1 MVDFWPIARN
11 GVIKSDKTNF
21 SKQTRRHAQR
31 GDDPGLRA
39 LGTLVR
45 ETRIGSELSQDALS
59 LAAGVSRDTIIALE
73 AGRPGVSLGKAL
85 RVLRVLG
92 LDLNAGARS

>member
-1 MVDFWPIARN
+1 M
-11 GVIKSDKTNF
+11 GLMKSDKANF
-21 SKQTRRHAQR
+21 SQQTRRHAQR

-39 LGTLVR
+39 LGSLVR
-45 ETRIGSELSQDALS
+45 STRIAWELSQDALS

-92 LDLNAGARS
+92 LDLSAGGRP

>member
-1 MVDFWPIARN
+1 M
-11 GVIKSDKTNF
+11 KSDKANF
-21 SKQTRRHAQR
+21 SQTTRRHAQR

-45 ETRIGSELSQDALS
+45 TTRIASELSQDALS

-85 RVLRVLG
+85 RILRVLG
-92 LDLNAGARS
+92 LDLSARGRP

>member
-1 MVDFWPIARN
+1 M
-11 GVIKSDKTNF
+11 KSDKTNF
-21 SKQTRRHAQR
+21 SNQTRRHAQR
-31 GDDPGLRA
+31 GDDPALRT
-39 LGTLVR
+39 LGSLVR
-45 ETRIGSELSQDALS
+45 TTRIASELSQDALS

-92 LDLNAGARS
+92 LELNAGARS

>member
-1 MVDFWPIARN
+1 M
-11 GVIKSDKTNF
+11 KSDKANF
-21 SKQTRRHAQR
+21 SQKTRRHAQR

-45 ETRIGSELSQDALS
+45 TTRIASELSQDALS

-85 RVLRVLG
+85 RILRVLG
-92 LDLNAGARS
+92 LDLSAGGRP